1 MFPSLFISHGAPN
14 TILKD
19 SNTKKNLQNLAK
31 SLDKPKYILIVSAHW
46 TTNNLE
52 IISSKANKIMYDF
65 YGFEKELYNYKYK
78 LSSNEIITNK
88 ILEELKDLNIIKSTK
103 DSYDHGVW
111 TVLAMMYKKL
121 EIPVINLSLPLGYTI
136 QELFNLG
143 KKLKVLRD
151 EALLIFSGSITHN
164 LLDIYPK
171 YYADVKQYAYKFD
184 KNIEQ
189 LLQNGKIQTL
199 LEFNKIEYF
208 RINHPTNEHFLPLI
222 IALGTTN
229 DFKAQAFNEEF
240 IYSNIS
246 MKSYIF
252 KG

>member
-19 SNTKKNLQNLAK
+19 SKTKINLQNLAK
-31 SLDKPKYILIVSAHW
+31 SLDKPKYILIISAHW
-46 TTNNLE
+46 TTKNLE
-52 IISSKANKIMYDF
+52 IISSNANKIMYDF
-65 YGFEKELYNYKYK
+65 YGFEEELYNYKYK
-78 LSSNEIITNK
+78 LSSNKEITNEV
-88 ILEELKDLNIIKSTK
+88 LEKLKDLNIYKSSK

-111 TVLAMMYKKL
+111 TILAMMYKKL
-121 EIPVINLSLPLGYTI
+121 DIPVINLSLPLNFTI

-143 KKLKVLRD
+143 KKLRVLKD

-171 YYADVKQYAYKFD
+171 YHANVKPYAYNFD
-184 KNIEQ
+184 KKIEK
-189 LLQNGKIQTL
+189 LLENGQIQTL
-199 LEFNKIEYF
+199 LEFKNIENF
-208 RINHPTNEHFLPLI
+208 NINHPTIEHFLPLI

-229 DFKAQAFNEEF
+229 DYKAQAFNEEF